1 MTGAHDLL
9 VEIGAE
15 ELPPK
20 ALRKLSEAFATEIA
34 AELDAAGFAHGA
46 PVPYATPRRL
56 AVLVP
61 GVPGTQPD
69 RDVERRGP
77 PLAHAFD
84 DKGAPTKAALGFA
97 KSVGVEVDRLVRL
110 ETGAGAWLAHRFTET
125 GATLASLLPG
135 MLERALERLP
145 APRRMR
151 WADRDTEFVR
161 PVHWVVLMHGGEVVE
176 AEILGV
182 RSGRVTRGH
191 RFHHDFRRTGGIA
204 LEDAGRYE
212 AALRDE
218 GRVVA
223 GFETRMEIIREQ
235 VEREARVLGGRAL
248 IDPELLE
255 ENTALVE
262 WPVAVAG
269 HFDAAFLALPDAVL
283 TATMQGHQRY
293 FPVAARHPRESGE
306 EAGGDG
312 AVIPARHS
320 RGVPLRESMSSV
332 VIPAD
337 AARGGDSTGMP
348 GKAGTEGSA
357 GALMPH
363 FIAVSNIASRDVET
377 VRKGNERVI
386 RPRLSD
392 AAYFF
397 DADRRRTLESR
408 LDGLKDVVFQ
418 RKLGTLHAKAQ
429 RVSALAGRVAEAM
442 GRSDRAAAGAST
454 PASSPV
460 DGRERTSA
468 PRGGTMAGASALVT
482 PTPAAPTAT
491 RVPAIAGT
499 ADDESQLPNGRP
511 TGEALAADALASHAR
526 RAGLL
531 SKCDLLTEMVGEFPE
546 LQGRMGCEYAR
557 RDGEPEAVAAA
568 IGEVYMPR
576 FADDAIPATP
586 AGRAVAIAD
595 KLDTLAGIFGIG
607 QAPSGD
613 KDPYALRRAALGV
626 LRIIIEAGL
635 DLDLDEM
642 IEAAFEGYAGQASRM
657 QDSVA
662 ETGAKTAESAGGQAT
677 EAHEG
682 TARDTGSDNGTTT
695 GQALSAQGSMA
706 ESGSGAAEPAG
717 GQTPGAHGDMG
728 REDRPGRSTAPTVT
742 HPPGGVAE
750 VRRFMIERLR
760 AWFADRS
767 IPADVFNAVLAK
779 QPARPLDFAHRVR
792 AVEAFRALPEAASL
806 AAANKRIRN
815 ILRQAEQAGIGI
827 PPVGSP
833 LSRGGAGSPV
843 GSPDPA
849 FPASAGMTA
858 KDMPSRGGAGT
869 AGVADSLLREDAE
882 RSLAATLAEIEPHA
896 RGMLDAGEYTGALT
910 SLAGLRDGVDAF
922 FDTVKVIDEDEKLR
936 GNRLALL
943 ARIGA
948 LFMETAD
955 ISLLQPASE

>member
-1 MTGAHDLL
+1 MTDANDLL
-9 VEIGAE
+9 VEIGTE

-20 ALRKLSEAFATEIA
+20 ALRGLSEAFAAGVA
-34 AELDAAGFAHGA
+34 AELDAAGFARGA
-46 PVPYATPRRL
+46 PTPYATPRRL

-61 GVPGTQPD
+61 GVPGTQPA
-69 RDVERRGP
+69 REVERRGP
-77 PLAHAFD
+77 PLAQAFD
-84 DKGAPTKAALGFA
+84 EHGEPTRAALGFA
-97 KSVGVEVDRLVRL
+97 RSAGVEVDRLVRL

-161 PVHWVVLMHGGEVVE
+161 PVHWVVLMHGEEVIE

-182 RSGRVTRGH
+182 RSGRTTRGH

-204 LEDAGRYE
+204 LEHAGRYE
-212 AALRDE
+212 AALREE

-223 GFETRMEIIREQ
+223 GFEARMESIREQ
-235 VEREARVLGGRAL
+235 VEREARALGAQAL
-248 IDPELLE
+248 IDPELLA

-283 TATMQGHQRY
+283 VATMQGHQRY
-293 FPVAARHPRESGE
+293 FPVAHRHPREMPAPGRPPAGAGPANADGGDE
-306 EAGGDG
+306 ERGDG
-312 AVIPARHS
+312 AP
-320 RGVPLRESMSSV
+320 E
-332 VIPAD
+332 
-337 AARGGDSTGMP
+337 GDD
-348 GKAGTEGSA
+348 GT
-357 GALMPH
+357 LMPH
-363 FIAVSNIASRDVET
+363 FIAVSNIESRDVET
-377 VRKGNERVI
+377 VRTGNERVI

-397 DADRRRTLESR
+397 DADRRQSLESR
-408 LDGLKDVVFQ
+408 LEGLKDVVFQ
-418 RKLGTLHAKAQ
+418 RELGTLHAKAQ

-442 GRSDRAAAGAST
+442 GRPGNMAEAMDRSGGATAEAPALATST
-454 PASSPV
+454 PTAPPAPASP
-460 DGRERTSA
+460 
-468 PRGGTMAGASALVT
+468 L
-482 PTPAAPTAT
+482 
-491 RVPAIAGT
+491 PAIAGT
-499 ADDESQLPNGRP
+499 
-511 TGEALAADALASHAR
+511 TGEEGRLRSGRSTGDPDAVAHAR

-557 RDGEPEAVAAA
+557 RDGEPEAVSAA

-586 AGRAVAIAD
+586 AGRAVAVAD
-595 KLDTLAGIFGIG
+595 KLDTLAGIFGLG

-642 IEAAFEGYAGQASRM
+642 IEAAFEGYAGQDPGTHGGAVRDTGRGIGATAGQAFGAPSNM
-657 QDSVA
+657 A
-662 ETGAKTAESAGGQAT
+662 ETGAGAT
-677 EAHEG
+677 EPAVGRISERQG
-682 TARDTGSDNGTTT
+682 SAARKDRSGGTT
-695 GQALSAQGSMA
+695 LP
-706 ESGSGAAEPAG
+706 AAMHLP
-717 GQTPGAHGDMG
+717 D
-728 REDRPGRSTAPTVT
+728 TV
-742 HPPGGVAE
+742 ADL
-750 VRRFMIERLR
+750 RRFMMERLR
-760 AWFADRS
+760 VYFADRS

-815 ILRQAEQAGIGI
+815 ILRQAEQAGIDI
-827 PPVGSP
+827 PPAKSP

-843 GSPDPA
+843 GFPPPA
-849 FPASAGMTA
+849 FPASAEPDPGSNGGMTA
-858 KDMPSRGGAGT
+858 DDALSRGGAGA
-869 AGVADSLLREDAE
+869 AGIFGSAVGATGGVPGDADSSLFREDAE
-882 RSLAATLAEIEPHA
+882 RSLAARLAEIEPQA
-896 RGMLDAGEYTGALT
+896 RGMLDAGEYTAALAC
-910 SLAGLRDGVDAF
+910 LAGLRDGVDAF
-922 FDTVKVIDEDEKLR
+922 FDTVKVMDDDETLR

>member
-1 MTGAHDLL
+1 MTDANDLL
-9 VEIGAE
+9 VEIGTE

-20 ALRKLSEAFATEIA
+20 ALRGLSEAFAAGVA
-34 AELDAAGFAHGA
+34 AELDAAGFARGV
-46 PVPYATPRRL
+46 PTPYATPRRL

-69 RDVERRGP
+69 REVERRGP
-77 PLAHAFD
+77 PLAQAFD
-84 DKGAPTKAALGFA
+84 EHGEPTRAALGFA

-161 PVHWVVLMHGGEVVE
+161 PVHWVVLMHGGEVIE

-182 RSGRVTRGH
+182 RSGRTTRGH
-191 RFHHDFRRTGGIA
+191 RFHHDFRRTRGIV
-204 LEDAGRYE
+204 LEHAGRYE
-212 AALRDE
+212 AALREE

-223 GFETRMEIIREQ
+223 GFEARMESIREQ
-235 VEREARVLGGRAL
+235 VECEARALGAQAL
-248 IDPELLE
+248 IDPELLA

-283 TATMQGHQRY
+283 VATMQGHQRY
-293 FPVAARHPRESGE
+293 FPVAHRHPREVPAPGRPPAGAGPANADGGGE
-306 EAGGDG
+306 EGGDG
-312 AVIPARHS
+312 AP
-320 RGVPLRESMSSV
+320 E
-332 VIPAD
+332 
-337 AARGGDSTGMP
+337 GGDGP
-348 GKAGTEGSA
+348 
-357 GALMPH
+357 LMPH
-363 FIAVSNIASRDVET
+363 FIAVSNIESRDVET
-377 VRKGNERVI
+377 VRTGNERVI

-397 DADRRRTLESR
+397 DADRRQSLESR
-408 LDGLKDVVFQ
+408 LEGLKGVVFQ
-418 RKLGTLHAKAQ
+418 RELGTLHAKAQ
-429 RVSALAGRVAEAM
+429 RVSALAGRVVRAM
-442 GRSDRAAAGAST
+442 ILNVGTIAQIGA
-454 PASSPV
+454 V
-460 DGRERTSA
+460 NREREI
-468 PRGGTMAGASALVT
+468 RRREERFLNGQRAL
-482 PTPAAPTAT
+482 
-491 RVPAIAGT
+491 
-499 ADDESQLPNGRP
+499 D
-511 TGEALAADALASHAR
+511 GEAHAR

-586 AGRAVAIAD
+586 AGRAVAVAD
-595 KLDTLAGIFGIG
+595 KLDTLAGIFGLG

-635 DLDLDEM
+635 DLDLDEV
-642 IEAAFEGYAGQASRM
+642 IEAAFEGYAGEAAEASAG
-657 QDSVA
+657 QA
-662 ETGAKTAESAGGQAT
+662 ETGA
-677 EAHEG
+677 
-682 TARDTGSDNGTTT
+682 
-695 GQALSAQGSMA
+695 
-706 ESGSGAAEPAG
+706 GAAEPAVGRTSERHGSAARKDRSG
-717 GQTPGAHGDMG
+717 GATLPAVMHSPDAAA
-728 REDRPGRSTAPTVT
+728 DL
-742 HPPGGVAE
+742 
-750 VRRFMIERLR
+750 RRFMIERLR
-760 AWFADRS
+760 VYFADRS
-767 IPADVFNAVLAK
+767 IPADIFNAVLAK

-815 ILRQAEQAGIGI
+815 ILRQAEQAGIDI
-827 PPVGSP
+827 PPAKSP
-833 LSRGGAGSPV
+833 LSRGGPGPAGIF
-843 GSPDPA
+843 GSA
-849 FPASAGMTA
+849 
-858 KDMPSRGGAGT
+858 
-869 AGVADSLLREDAE
+869 AGVGDFPSDADASLFREDAE
-882 RSLAATLAEIEPHA
+882 RSLAARLAEIEPQA
-896 RGMLDAGEYTGALT
+896 RGMLDAGEYTAALAC
-910 SLAGLRDGVDAF
+910 LAGLRDGVDAF
-922 FDTVKVIDEDEKLR
+922 FDTVKVMDDDETLR

-955 ISLLQPASE
+955 ISLLQPANE

>member
-1 MTGAHDLL
+1 MTDANDLL
-9 VEIGAE
+9 VEIGTE

-20 ALRKLSEAFATEIA
+20 ALRGLSEAFAAGIA
-34 AELDAAGFAHGA
+34 AELDTAGFARGV
-46 PVPYATPRRL
+46 PIPYATPRRL
-56 AVLVP
+56 AGLVP

-69 RDVERRGP
+69 REVERRGP
-77 PLAHAFD
+77 PLAQAFD
-84 DKGAPTKAALGFA
+84 EHGEPTRAALGFA

-110 ETGAGAWLAHRFTET
+110 ETKAGAWLAHRFTET

-161 PVHWVVLMHGGEVVE
+161 PVHWVVLMHGEEVIE

-182 RSGRVTRGH
+182 RSGRTTRGH

-204 LEDAGRYE
+204 LEHAGRYE
-212 AALRDE
+212 AALREE

-223 GFETRMEIIREQ
+223 GFEARMESIREQ
-235 VEREARVLGGRAL
+235 VEREARALGAQAL
-248 IDPELLE
+248 IDPELLA

-283 TATMQGHQRY
+283 VATMQGHQRY
-293 FPVAARHPRESGE
+293 FPVAHRHPREVPAPGRPPSAFA
-306 EAGGDG
+306 EAGISRRQALPSAGAGPAKVDGGDEERGDG
-312 AVIPARHS
+312 AP
-320 RGVPLRESMSSV
+320 E
-332 VIPAD
+332 
-337 AARGGDSTGMP
+337 GGD
-348 GKAGTEGSA
+348 

-363 FIAVSNIASRDVET
+363 FIAVSNIESRDVET
-377 VRKGNERVI
+377 VRTGNERVI

-397 DADRRRTLESR
+397 DADRRRSLESR
-408 LDGLKDVVFQ
+408 LEGLKDVVFQ
-418 RKLGTLHAKAQ
+418 RELGTLHAKAQ
-429 RVSALAGRVAEAM
+429 RVSALAGCVAEAM
-442 GRSDRAAAGAST
+442 GGPGNVAEAMDRSGGATADPPALAAST
-454 PASSPV
+454 LAAPPASA
-460 DGRERTSA
+460 T
-468 PRGGTMAGASALVT
+468 TL
-482 PTPAAPTAT
+482 PA
-491 RVPAIAGT
+491 VAGT
-499 ADDESQLPNGRP
+499 AGEGGRFRGSRS
-511 TGEALAADALASHAR
+511 TGDPDAAAHAR

-568 IGEVYMPR
+568 LGEVYMPR

-613 KDPYALRRAALGV
+613 KDPYALRRAALGA
-626 LRIIIEAGL
+626 LRTIIEAGL

-642 IEAAFEGYAGQASRM
+642 IEAAFEGYAGQDPGTHGGAVRNTGPGIGATAGQAFGVPSNT
-657 QDSVA
+657 V
-662 ETGAKTAESAGGQAT
+662 ETGTEAAAPAGGQAPGT
-677 EAHEG
+677 QDSAAREDDPGG
-682 TARDTGSDNGTTT
+682 TAPL
-695 GQALSAQGSMA
+695 AAIHPL
-706 ESGSGAAEPAG
+706 GA
-717 GQTPGAHGDMG
+717 
-728 REDRPGRSTAPTVT
+728 TADL
-742 HPPGGVAE
+742 
-750 VRRFMIERLR
+750 RRFMMERLR
-760 AWFADRS
+760 VYFADRS

-815 ILRQAEQAGIGI
+815 ILRQAEQAGIDI
-827 PPVGSP
+827 PPAKSP
-833 LSRGGAGSPV
+833 PSRGGAGSPV
-843 GSPDPA
+843 GFPPPA
-849 FPASAGMTA
+849 FPASAEPDPGSNGGMTVDDA
-858 KDMPSRGGAGT
+858 LSRGGAGT
-869 AGVADSLLREDAE
+869 AGIFGIAAGSAVGGVPGDTDASLFREDAE
-882 RSLAATLAEIEPHA
+882 RSLAARLAEIEPRA
-896 RGMLDAGEYTGALT
+896 RGMLDAGEYTAALAC
-910 SLAGLRDGVDAF
+910 LAGLRDGVDAF
-922 FDTVKVIDEDEKLR
+922 FDTVKVMDDDETLR

-955 ISLLQPASE
+955 ISLLQPANE

>member
-20 ALRKLSEAFATEIA
+20 ALRKLSDAFAAGIA
-34 AELDAAGFAHGA
+34 AELDAAGFAHGV

-84 DKGAPTKAALGFA
+84 DKGAPTRAALGFA

-269 HFDAAFLALPDAVL
+269 HFDATFLALPDAVL

-293 FPVAARHPRESGE
+293 FPVA
-306 EAGGDG
+306 GD
-312 AVIPARHS
+312 
-320 RGVPLRESMSSV
+320 
-332 VIPAD
+332 D
-337 AARGGDSTGMP
+337 
-348 GKAGTEGSA
+348 

-397 DADRRRTLESR
+397 DADRRRSLESR

-418 RKLGTLHAKAQ
+418 RKLGTLRAKAQ
-429 RVSALAGRVAEAM
+429 RVSVLAGRVAEAM
-442 GRSDRAAAGAST
+442 GRSGRA
-454 PASSPV
+454 V
-460 DGRERTSA
+460 
-468 PRGGTMAGASALVT
+468 
-482 PTPAAPTAT
+482 
-491 RVPAIAGT
+491 
-499 ADDESQLPNGRP
+499 
-511 TGEALAADALASHAR
+511 EALHAR

-557 RDGEPEAVAAA
+557 RDGEPEAVTAA

-626 LRIIIEAGL
+626 LRIIIEAEL

-642 IEAAFEGYAGQASRM
+642 IEAAFAGYAGEGPEAHGGTVRDTGPDTGATAAQASGA

-662 ETGAKTAESAGGQAT
+662 ETGAGAAEPAGGQAT
-677 EAHEG
+677 EAHGG
-682 TARDTGSDNGTTT
+682 TVRDTGPDT
-695 GQALSAQGSMA
+695 GATAAQASRAQDSVA
-706 ESGSGAAEPAG
+706 ETGAGAAEPAG
-717 GQTPGAHGDMG
+717 GQATEAHGG
-728 REDRPGRSTAPTVT
+728 AVREDRPGRSTVPTAT
-742 HPPGGVAE
+742 HPPGDVAE

-827 PPVGSP
+827 SPVGSP
-833 LSRGGAGSPV
+833 LSRGGAGSPA
-843 GSPDPA
+843 GSPPPA
-849 FPASAGMTA
+849 FPASAEMTTE
-858 KDMPSRGGAGT
+858 DMLSRGGAGS
-869 AGVADSLLREDAE
+869 ADVADSLLREDAE
-882 RSLAATLAEIEPHA
+882 RNLAAMLAEIEPHA

-922 FDTVKVIDEDEKLR
+922 FDTVKVMDEDEKLR

-955 ISLLQPASE
+955 ISLLQPANE

>member
-1 MTGAHDLL
+1 MTGANDLL
-9 VEIGAE
+9 VEIGTE

-20 ALRKLSEAFATEIA
+20 ALRGLSEAFAAGVA

-46 PVPYATPRRL
+46 PVSYATPRRL

-84 DKGAPTKAALGFA
+84 DEGKPTRAALGFA
-97 KSVGVEVDRLVRL
+97 KSAGVEVDQLVRL
-110 ETGAGAWLAHRFTET
+110 ETGAGAWLAHRYTET

-204 LEDAGRYE
+204 LEHAGRYE
-212 AALRDE
+212 AALHDE

-223 GFETRMEIIREQ
+223 GFEARMEMIREQ
-235 VEREARVLGGRAL
+235 AEREARALGGRAL
-248 IDPELLE
+248 IDPALLE

-293 FPVAARHPRESGE
+293 FPVA
-306 EAGGDG
+306 GD
-312 AVIPARHS
+312 
-320 RGVPLRESMSSV
+320 
-332 VIPAD
+332 D
-337 AARGGDSTGMP
+337 
-348 GKAGTEGSA
+348 

-363 FIAVSNIASRDVET
+363 FIAVSNIESRDVET

-397 DADRRRTLESR
+397 DADRRQTLESR
-408 LDGLKDVVFQ
+408 LEGLEGVVFQ
-418 RKLGTLHAKAQ
+418 RELGTLHAKAR

-442 GRSDRAAAGAST
+442 DG
-454 PASSPV
+454 SS
-460 DGRERTSA
+460 
-468 PRGGTMAGASALVT
+468 
-482 PTPAAPTAT
+482 
-491 RVPAIAGT
+491 
-499 ADDESQLPNGRP
+499 
-511 TGEALAADALASHAR
+511 EAVAHAR

-568 IGEVYMPR
+568 IGEVYLPR
-576 FADDAIPATP
+576 FAEDAIPATP
-586 AGRAVAIAD
+586 AGRAVAVAD
-595 KLDTLAGIFGIG
+595 KLDTLTGIFGIG

-635 DLDLDEM
+635 DLDLDKM
-642 IEAAFEGYAGQASRM
+642 IDAAFEGYAGQ
-657 QDSVA
+657 
-662 ETGAKTAESAGGQAT
+662 
-677 EAHEG
+677 
-682 TARDTGSDNGTTT
+682 GS
-695 GQALSAQGSMA
+695 
-706 ESGSGAAEPAG
+706 E
-717 GQTPGAHGDMG
+717 AHGDG
-728 REDRPGRSTAPTVT
+728 RREDRRGGTAAPAFTRSPDT
-742 HPPGGVAE
+742 VAE
-750 VRRFMIERLR
+750 VRRFMLERLR

-815 ILRQAEQAGIGI
+815 ILRQAEQAGIDI
-827 PPVGSP
+827 PPFKPEASSPAGSP
-833 LSRGGAGSPV
+833 PSAFSASAAPAPPRENRDPNGGTSAEHMSSRGGAGAA
-843 GSPDPA
+843 DP
-849 FPASAGMTA
+849 
-858 KDMPSRGGAGT
+858 
-869 AGVADSLLREDAE
+869 LLREDAE
-882 RSLAATLAEIEPHA
+882 RSLAARLAEIEPRA

-910 SLAGLRDGVDAF
+910 TLAGLRDGVDAF
-922 FDTVKVIDEDEKLR
+922 FDTVKVMDDDEKAR

-955 ISLLQPASE
+955 VSLLQPAGE

>member
-1 MTGAHDLL
+1 MTDANDLL
-9 VEIGAE
+9 VEVGTE

-20 ALRKLSEAFATEIA
+20 ALRGLSEAFAAGVA
-34 AELDAAGFAHGA
+34 AELDAAGFARGA
-46 PVPYATPRRL
+46 PTPYATPRRL

-69 RDVERRGP
+69 REVERRGP
-77 PLAHAFD
+77 PLAQAFD
-84 DKGAPTKAALGFA
+84 EHGEPTRAALGFA
-97 KSVGVEVDRLVRL
+97 RSAGVEVDRLVRL

-161 PVHWVVLMHGGEVVE
+161 PVHWVVLMHGGEVIE

-182 RSGRVTRGH
+182 RSGRTTRGH

-204 LEDAGRYE
+204 LEHAGRYE
-212 AALRDE
+212 AALREE

-223 GFETRMEIIREQ
+223 GFEARMESIREQ
-235 VEREARVLGGRAL
+235 VEREARALGAQAL
-248 IDPELLE
+248 IDPELLA

-269 HFDAAFLALPDAVL
+269 HFDSAFLALPDAVL
-283 TATMQGHQRY
+283 VATMQGHQRY
-293 FPVAARHPRESGE
+293 FPVAHRPPREMPAPGRPPSAFAEAGISRRQALPPAGAGPANAEGGDE
-306 EAGGDG
+306 EGGDG
-312 AVIPARHS
+312 AP
-320 RGVPLRESMSSV
+320 E
-332 VIPAD
+332 
-337 AARGGDSTGMP
+337 GGD
-348 GKAGTEGSA
+348 

-363 FIAVSNIASRDVET
+363 FIAVSNIESRDLET
-377 VRKGNERVI
+377 VRTGNERVI

-397 DADRRRTLESR
+397 DADRRQSLESR
-408 LDGLKDVVFQ
+408 LEGLKDVVFQ
-418 RKLGTLHAKAQ
+418 RELGTLHAKAQ

-442 GRSDRAAAGAST
+442 GRPGNVGEATGRSGGAT
-454 PASSPV
+454 ADAPAL
-460 DGRERTSA
+460 A
-468 PRGGTMAGASALVT
+468 T
-482 PTPAAPTAT
+482 PTPAAPPAPAPPPAPAT
-491 RVPAIAGT
+491 PLPAVAGT
-499 ADDESQLPNGRP
+499 AGEEGRFRGSRS
-511 TGEALAADALASHAR
+511 TGDPDAVAHAR

-586 AGRAVAIAD
+586 AGRAVAVAD
-595 KLDTLAGIFGIG
+595 KLDTLAGIFGLG

-642 IEAAFEGYAGQASRM
+642 IEAAFEGYAGQ
-657 QDSVA
+657 DPG
-662 ETGAKTAESAGGQAT
+662 THGGAV
-677 EAHEG
+677 
-682 TARDTGSDNGTTT
+682 RDTGRGIGATA
-695 GQALSAQGSMA
+695 GQAFGAPSNMA
-706 ESGSGAAEPAG
+706 GTGTGAAAPAG
-717 GQTPGAHGDMG
+717 GPAPDTQDSAA
-728 REDRPGRSTAPTVT
+728 RKDRSGGTTLPAAMHLLDTV
-742 HPPGGVAE
+742 ADL
-750 VRRFMIERLR
+750 RRFMMERLR
-760 AWFADRS
+760 VYFADRS
-767 IPADVFNAVLAK
+767 IPTDVFNAVLAK

-815 ILRQAEQAGIGI
+815 ILRQAEQAGIDI
-827 PPVGSP
+827 PPVGPPLSWEGAGSP
-833 LSRGGAGSPV
+833 VGFPPPAFPASAEPDPGSNGGMTADDALSRGGAGSAGIFGSAV
-843 GSPDPA
+843 GA
-849 FPASAGMTA
+849 T
-858 KDMPSRGGAGT
+858 GGVPGD
-869 AGVADSLLREDAE
+869 ADSSLLREDAE
-882 RSLAATLAEIEPHA
+882 RSLAARLAEIEPQA
-896 RGMLDAGEYTGALT
+896 RGMLDAGEYTAALAC
-910 SLAGLRDGVDAF
+910 LADLRDGVDAF
-922 FDTVKVIDEDEKLR
+922 FDTVKVMDDDETLR

-955 ISLLQPASE
+955 ISLLQPANE

>member
-1 MTGAHDLL
+1 MTGADDLL
-9 VEIGAE
+9 VEIGTE

-20 ALRKLSEAFATEIA
+20 ALRGLSEAFAAGIA

-46 PVPYATPRRL
+46 PIPYATPRRL
-56 AVLVP
+56 AVHIP

-84 DKGAPTKAALGFA
+84 DKGTPTRAALGFA
-97 KSVGVEVDRLVRL
+97 KSAGVDVDRLVRL

-204 LEDAGRYE
+204 LEHAGRYE

-223 GFETRMEIIREQ
+223 GFEARMEMIREQ
-235 VEREARVLGGRAL
+235 VEREARALGGRAL
-248 IDPELLE
+248 IDPALLE

-293 FPVAARHPRESGE
+293 FPVA
-306 EAGGDG
+306 GD
-312 AVIPARHS
+312 
-320 RGVPLRESMSSV
+320 
-332 VIPAD
+332 D
-337 AARGGDSTGMP
+337 
-348 GKAGTEGSA
+348 

-363 FIAVSNIASRDVET
+363 FIAVSNIESRDVET

-397 DADRRRTLESR
+397 DADCRRSLESR
-408 LDGLKDVVFQ
+408 LEGLEDVVFQ
-418 RKLGTLHAKAQ
+418 RELGTLHAKAR

-442 GRSDRAAAGAST
+442 DGSSEAAA
-454 PASSPV
+454 
-460 DGRERTSA
+460 
-468 PRGGTMAGASALVT
+468 
-482 PTPAAPTAT
+482 
-491 RVPAIAGT
+491 
-499 ADDESQLPNGRP
+499 
-511 TGEALAADALASHAR
+511 HAR

-568 IGEVYMPR
+568 IGEVYLPR
-576 FADDAIPATP
+576 FADDAIPATR

-642 IEAAFEGYAGQASRM
+642 IEAAFEGYAGEGS
-657 QDSVA
+657 
-662 ETGAKTAESAGGQAT
+662 
-677 EAHEG
+677 EA
-682 TARDTGSDNGTTT
+682 
-695 GQALSAQGSMA
+695 
-706 ESGSGAAEPAG
+706 P
-717 GQTPGAHGDMG
+717 
-728 REDRPGRSTAPTVT
+728 DRPGGTT
-742 HPPGGVAE
+742 PPAFTPSPDAVAE
-750 VRRFMIERLR
+750 VHRFMIERLR

-767 IPADVFNAVLAK
+767 ISADVFNAVLK
-779 QPARPLDFAHRVR
+779 VVFDKPGQPTRPLDFAHRVR

-806 AAANKRIRN
+806 SAANKRIRN
-815 ILRQAEQAGIGI
+815 ILRQAEQAGIDV
-827 PPVGSP
+827 PPFKPGASSPLGSP
-833 LSRGGAGSPV
+833 PS
-843 GSPDPA
+843 A
-849 FPASAGMTA
+849 FSASAEPASPRENGDPTGGMTA
-858 KDMPSRGGAGT
+858 EHMPSRGGTGSAG
-869 AGVADSLLREDAE
+869 AADPLFREDAE
-882 RSLAATLAEIEPHA
+882 RSLAAMLAEIEPRA
-896 RGMLDAGEYTGALT
+896 REMLDAGEYTGALT

-922 FDTVKVIDEDEKLR
+922 FDTVKVMDDDEKVR

-955 ISLLQPASE
+955 ISLLQPAGE

>member
-20 ALRKLSEAFATEIA
+20 ALRKLSEAFAAEIA
-34 AELDAAGFAHGA
+34 VELDAAGFAHGV

-56 AVLVP
+56 AVRIP

-69 RDVERRGP
+69 RDIERRGP

-84 DKGAPTKAALGFA
+84 DKGAPTRAALGFA

-161 PVHWVVLMHGGEVVE
+161 PVHWVVLMHGGGVVE

-212 AALRDE
+212 AALRAE

-223 GFETRMEIIREQ
+223 GFEERMEIIREQ
-235 VEREARVLGGRAL
+235 VEREAQALGGRAL
-248 IDPELLE
+248 IDTDLLE

-269 HFDAAFLALPDAVL
+269 HFDAAFLTLPDAVL

-293 FPVAARHPRESGE
+293 FPVA
-306 EAGGDG
+306 GD
-312 AVIPARHS
+312 
-320 RGVPLRESMSSV
+320 
-332 VIPAD
+332 D
-337 AARGGDSTGMP
+337 
-348 GKAGTEGSA
+348 

-363 FIAVSNIASRDVET
+363 FIAVSNIASRNVET

-397 DADRRRTLESR
+397 DVDRRRTLESR

-429 RVSALAGRVAEAM
+429 RVSVLAGRVAEAM
-442 GRSDRAAAGAST
+442 GRSDDAA
-454 PASSPV
+454 
-460 DGRERTSA
+460 
-468 PRGGTMAGASALVT
+468 AGASALVT
-482 PTPAAPTAT
+482 PTPATPTAT

-499 ADDESQLPNGRP
+499 ADDESQHPNGRP

-635 DLDLDEM
+635 DLDLGEM
-642 IEAAFEGYAGQASRM
+642 IDAAVRGHIIERQLAGR
-657 QDSVA
+657 DKESVLRQV
-662 ETGAKTAESAGGQAT
+662 KK
-677 EAHEG
+677 
-682 TARDTGSDNGTTT
+682 
-695 GQALSAQGSMA
+695 
-706 ESGSGAAEPAG
+706 
-717 GQTPGAHGDMG
+717 
-728 REDRPGRSTAPTVT
+728 
-742 HPPGGVAE
+742 E

-833 LSRGGAGSPV
+833 P
-843 GSPDPA
+843 PA
-849 FPASAGMTA
+849 FSASAGMTA
-858 KDMPSRGGAGT
+858 EDMLSRGGADS
-869 AGVADSLLREDAE
+869 AGVAGSLLREDAE
-882 RSLAATLAEIEPHA
+882 RSLAAMLAEIEPHA

-922 FDTVKVIDEDEKLR
+922 FDTVKVMDEDEKLR

-955 ISLLQPASE
+955 ISLLQPANE

>member
-1 MTGAHDLL
+1 MTAPNDLL

-20 ALRKLSEAFATEIA
+20 ALRRLSEAFAAGIA

-84 DKGAPTKAALGFA
+84 DKGAPTRAALGFA

-151 WADRDTEFVR
+151 WADCDTEFVR

-182 RSGRVTRGH
+182 RSGRVIRGH

-223 GFETRMEIIREQ
+223 GFEARMEIIREQ
-235 VEREARVLGGRAL
+235 VEREAQALGGRAL

-293 FPVAARHPRESGE
+293 FPVA
-306 EAGGDG
+306 GD
-312 AVIPARHS
+312 
-320 RGVPLRESMSSV
+320 
-332 VIPAD
+332 D
-337 AARGGDSTGMP
+337 
-348 GKAGTEGSA
+348 

-442 GRSDRAAAGAST
+442 GRSDDAA
-454 PASSPV
+454 
-460 DGRERTSA
+460 
-468 PRGGTMAGASALVT
+468 AGASALVT
-482 PTPAAPTAT
+482 PTPATPTAT

-499 ADDESQLPNGRP
+499 ADDESQHPNGRP

-635 DLDLDEM
+635 DLDLGEM
-642 IEAAFEGYAGQASRM
+642 IEAAVRGHIIERQLAGR
-657 QDSVA
+657 DKESVLRQV
-662 ETGAKTAESAGGQAT
+662 KK
-677 EAHEG
+677 
-682 TARDTGSDNGTTT
+682 
-695 GQALSAQGSMA
+695 
-706 ESGSGAAEPAG
+706 
-717 GQTPGAHGDMG
+717 
-728 REDRPGRSTAPTVT
+728 
-742 HPPGGVAE
+742 E

-767 IPADVFNAVLAK
+767 IPADVFNAVLARD
-779 QPARPLDFAHRVR
+779 PARPLDFAHRVR

-833 LSRGGAGSPV
+833 P
-843 GSPDPA
+843 PA

-858 KDMPSRGGAGT
+858 EDMLSRGGAGS
-869 AGVADSLLREDAE
+869 AGVAGSLLREDAE
-882 RSLAATLAEIEPHA
+882 RSLAAMLAEIEPHA

-922 FDTVKVIDEDEKLR
+922 FDTVKVMDEDEKLR

-955 ISLLQPASE
+955 ISLLQPANE

>member
-1 MTGAHDLL
+1 MIAPNDLL

-20 ALRKLSEAFATEIA
+20 ALRKLSEAFAAEMA

-56 AVLVP
+56 AVRIP

-69 RDVERRGP
+69 RDIERRGP

-110 ETGAGAWLAHRFTET
+110 TIPASAGRAGAWLAHRFTET

-223 GFETRMEIIREQ
+223 GFEARMEIIREQ
-235 VEREARVLGGRAL
+235 VEREAQALGGRAL

-293 FPVAARHPRESGE
+293 FPVAGN
-306 EAGGDG
+306 D
-312 AVIPARHS
+312 
-320 RGVPLRESMSSV
+320 
-332 VIPAD
+332 
-337 AARGGDSTGMP
+337 
-348 GKAGTEGSA
+348 

-397 DADRRRTLESR
+397 DADCRRTLESR
-408 LDGLKDVVFQ
+408 LDGLEDVVFQ

-442 GRSDRAAAGAST
+442 GRSGGAA
-454 PASSPV
+454 
-460 DGRERTSA
+460 E
-468 PRGGTMAGASALVT
+468 
-482 PTPAAPTAT
+482 
-491 RVPAIAGT
+491 
-499 ADDESQLPNGRP
+499 
-511 TGEALAADALASHAR
+511 ASHAR

-626 LRIIIEAGL
+626 LRIIIEGEL
-635 DLDLDEM
+635 DLDLGEM
-642 IEAAFEGYAGQASRM
+642 IDAAVRGHIIGRQLAGRDKESVLRQA
-657 QDSVA
+657 
-662 ETGAKTAESAGGQAT
+662 KK
-677 EAHEG
+677 
-682 TARDTGSDNGTTT
+682 
-695 GQALSAQGSMA
+695 
-706 ESGSGAAEPAG
+706 
-717 GQTPGAHGDMG
+717 
-728 REDRPGRSTAPTVT
+728 
-742 HPPGGVAE
+742 E

-767 IPADVFNAVLAK
+767 IPADVFNAVLARD
-779 QPARPLDFAHRVR
+779 PARPLDFAHRVR

-815 ILRQAEQAGIGI
+815 ILRQAEQAGIGF

-833 LSRGGAGSPV
+833 PAAFPVSAGMTTEDMLSRGGAGS
-843 GSPDPA
+843 
-849 FPASAGMTA
+849 
-858 KDMPSRGGAGT
+858 
-869 AGVADSLLREDAE
+869 AGVADSLFREDAE
-882 RSLAATLAEIEPHA
+882 RNLAAMLAEIEPHA
-896 RGMLDAGEYTGALT
+896 RGMLDAGEYTDALT

-922 FDTVKVIDEDEKLR
+922 FDTVKVMDEDEKLR

-955 ISLLQPASE
+955 ISLLQPANE

>member
-1 MTGAHDLL
+1 MTDANDLL
-9 VEIGAE
+9 VEIGTE

-20 ALRKLSEAFATEIA
+20 ALRGLSEAFAAEIK
-34 AELDAAGFAHGA
+34 AELAAGFDTTGFAHGA

-56 AVLVP
+56 AVRIP

-84 DKGAPTKAALGFA
+84 DKGKPTRAALGFA
-97 KSVGVEVDRLVRL
+97 KSVGVDVDRLVRL
-110 ETGAGAWLAHRFTET
+110 ETEAGAWLAHRYTET

-204 LEDAGRYE
+204 LEHAGRYE

-223 GFETRMEIIREQ
+223 GFEARMETIREQ
-235 VEREARVLGGRAL
+235 AEREARALGGRAL
-248 IDPELLE
+248 IDPTLLE

-293 FPVAARHPRESGE
+293 FPVA
-306 EAGGDG
+306 GD
-312 AVIPARHS
+312 
-320 RGVPLRESMSSV
+320 
-332 VIPAD
+332 D
-337 AARGGDSTGMP
+337 
-348 GKAGTEGSA
+348 

-397 DADRRRTLESR
+397 DADCRRSLESR
-408 LDGLKDVVFQ
+408 LEGLEDVVFQ
-418 RKLGTLHAKAQ
+418 RELGTLHAKAR

-442 GRSDRAAAGAST
+442 DG
-454 PASSPV
+454 SS
-460 DGRERTSA
+460 
-468 PRGGTMAGASALVT
+468 
-482 PTPAAPTAT
+482 
-491 RVPAIAGT
+491 
-499 ADDESQLPNGRP
+499 
-511 TGEALAADALASHAR
+511 EAVAHAR

-568 IGEVYMPR
+568 IGEVYLPR
-576 FADDAIPATP
+576 FADDAIPATR

-635 DLDLDEM
+635 DLDLDKM
-642 IEAAFEGYAGQASRM
+642 IDAASRGH
-657 QDSVA
+657 D
-662 ETGAKTAESAGGQAT
+662 TI
-677 EAHEG
+677 
-682 TARDTGSDNGTTT
+682 ARG
-695 GQALSAQGSMA
+695 
-706 ESGSGAAEPAG
+706 
-717 GQTPGAHGDMG
+717 
-728 REDRPGRSTAPTVT
+728 PTVERV
-742 HPPGGVAE
+742 HRQVS
-750 VRRFMIERLR
+750 RFMMERLR

-779 QPARPLDFAHRVR
+779 QPTRPLDFAHRVR

-815 ILRQAEQAGIGI
+815 ILRQAEQAGIDI
-827 PPVGSP
+827 PPFKPEASSP
-833 LSRGGAGSPV
+833 AGSPP
-843 GSPDPA
+843 SA
-849 FPASAGMTA
+849 FSASAEPASPRENGDPTGGMTA
-858 KDMPSRGGAGT
+858 EHMPSRGGTGSAG
-869 AGVADSLLREDAE
+869 AADPLFREDAE
-882 RSLAATLAEIEPHA
+882 RSLAAMLAEIEPRA
-896 RGMLDAGEYTGALT
+896 REMLDAGEYTGALT

-922 FDTVKVIDEDEKLR
+922 FDTVKVMDDDEKVR

-955 ISLLQPASE
+955 ISLLQPAGE

>member
-20 ALRKLSEAFATEIA
+20 ALRKLSEAFAAEIA
-34 AELDAAGFAHGA
+34 AELDAAGFARGA

-56 AVLVP
+56 AVCIP

-84 DKGAPTKAALGFA
+84 DKGAPTRAALGFA

-223 GFETRMEIIREQ
+223 GFEERMEIIRAQ
-235 VEREARVLGGRAL
+235 VEREARALGGRAL
-248 IDPELLE
+248 IDSDLLE

-293 FPVAARHPRESGE
+293 FPVA
-306 EAGGDG
+306 GD
-312 AVIPARHS
+312 
-320 RGVPLRESMSSV
+320 
-332 VIPAD
+332 D
-337 AARGGDSTGMP
+337 
-348 GKAGTEGSA
+348 

-442 GRSDRAAAGAST
+442 GRSGRAA
-454 PASSPV
+454 
-460 DGRERTSA
+460 
-468 PRGGTMAGASALVT
+468 AGASALVT
-482 PTPAAPTAT
+482 PNP
-491 RVPAIAGT
+491 RY
-499 ADDESQLPNGRP
+499 PNRHSGP
-511 TGEALAADALASHAR
+511 CHR
-526 RAGLL
+526 RN
-531 SKCDLLTEMVGEFPE
+531 
-546 LQGRMGCEYAR
+546 R
-557 RDGEPEAVAAA
+557 R
-568 IGEVYMPR
+568 
-576 FADDAIPATP
+576 
-586 AGRAVAIAD
+586 
-595 KLDTLAGIFGIG
+595 
-607 QAPSGD
+607 
-613 KDPYALRRAALGV
+613 
-626 LRIIIEAGL
+626 
-635 DLDLDEM
+635 
-642 IEAAFEGYAGQASRM
+642 
-657 QDSVA
+657 
-662 ETGAKTAESAGGQAT
+662 
-677 EAHEG
+677 
-682 TARDTGSDNGTTT
+682 
-695 GQALSAQGSMA
+695 
-706 ESGSGAAEPAG
+706 
-717 GQTPGAHGDMG
+717 
-728 REDRPGRSTAPTVT
+728 
-742 HPPGGVAE
+742 
-750 VRRFMIERLR
+750 
-760 AWFADRS
+760 
-767 IPADVFNAVLAK
+767 
-779 QPARPLDFAHRVR
+779 
-792 AVEAFRALPEAASL
+792 
-806 AAANKRIRN
+806 
-815 ILRQAEQAGIGI
+815 
-827 PPVGSP
+827 
-833 LSRGGAGSPV
+833 
-843 GSPDPA
+843 
-849 FPASAGMTA
+849 
-858 KDMPSRGGAGT
+858 
-869 AGVADSLLREDAE
+869 
-882 RSLAATLAEIEPHA
+882 
-896 RGMLDAGEYTGALT
+896 
-910 SLAGLRDGVDAF
+910 
-922 FDTVKVIDEDEKLR
+922 
-936 GNRLALL
+936 
-943 ARIGA
+943 
-948 LFMETAD
+948 
-955 ISLLQPASE
+955 

>member
-1 MTGAHDLL
+1 MTDAHDLL
-9 VEIGAE
+9 VEIGTE

-20 ALRKLSEAFATEIA
+20 ALRGLSEAFA
-34 AELDAAGFAHGA
+34 AELEAELATGFDAPGFAHGA

-61 GVPGTQPD
+61 DVPGTQPD
-69 RDVERRGP
+69 REVVRRGP
-77 PLAHAFD
+77 PLARAFD
-84 DKGAPTKAALGFA
+84 DKGEPTRAALGFA
-97 KSVGVEVDRLVRL
+97 KKVGVDVDRLVRL
-110 ETGAGAWLAHRFTET
+110 ETGAGAWLAHRYTET

-135 MLERALERLP
+135 MVGRALERLP

-204 LEDAGRYE
+204 LEHAGRYE

-223 GFETRMEIIREQ
+223 GFEARMETIREQ
-235 VEREARVLGGRAL
+235 AEREARALGGRAL
-248 IDPELLE
+248 IDPALLE

-293 FPVAARHPRESGE
+293 FPVA
-306 EAGGDG
+306 GGD
-312 AVIPARHS
+312 
-320 RGVPLRESMSSV
+320 
-332 VIPAD
+332 
-337 AARGGDSTGMP
+337 
-348 GKAGTEGSA
+348 

-363 FIAVSNIASRDVET
+363 FIAVSNIESRDVET

-397 DADRRRTLESR
+397 DADCRRSLESR
-408 LDGLKDVVFQ
+408 LEGLEGVVFQ
-418 RKLGTLHAKAQ
+418 RELGTLHAKAR
-429 RVSALAGRVAEAM
+429 RVSVLAGRVAEAM
-442 GRSDRAAAGAST
+442 DG
-454 PASSPV
+454 SS
-460 DGRERTSA
+460 
-468 PRGGTMAGASALVT
+468 
-482 PTPAAPTAT
+482 
-491 RVPAIAGT
+491 
-499 ADDESQLPNGRP
+499 
-511 TGEALAADALASHAR
+511 EAVAHAR

-568 IGEVYMPR
+568 IGEVYLPR
-576 FADDAIPATP
+576 FADDTIPATA

-642 IEAAFEGYAGQASRM
+642 IEAAFEGYAGEASGIR
-657 QDSVA
+657 DSAA
-662 ETGAKTAESAGGQAT
+662 ETGAGAAGSSGGRATEARGGAARETGSDDGTTAGRALPAQGSMAEYGPGTAGSGGGQAT
-677 EAHEG
+677 EAH
-682 TARDTGSDNGTTT
+682 
-695 GQALSAQGSMA
+695 
-706 ESGSGAAEPAG
+706 
-717 GQTPGAHGDMG
+717 GDGG
-728 REDRPGRSTAPTVT
+728 REDRHGGTTAPTFTPSPDAVA
-742 HPPGGVAE
+742 GVH
-750 VRRFMIERLR
+750 RFMIERLR

-767 IPADVFNAVLAK
+767 ISADVFNAVLK
-779 QPARPLDFAHRVR
+779 GVFDKPGQPTRPLDFAHRVR

-815 ILRQAEQAGIGI
+815 ILRQAEQAGIVI
-827 PPVGSP
+827 PPFKP
-833 LSRGGAGSPV
+833 GARSPV
-843 GSPDPA
+843 SSLPSSFSASTEPACPRESGDPNG
-849 FPASAGMTA
+849 GMTA
-858 KDMPSRGGAGT
+858 EHMPSRGVTGSAGA
-869 AGVADSLLREDAE
+869 ADPLFREDAE
-882 RSLAATLAEIEPHA
+882 RSLAAMLAEIEPRA

-910 SLAGLRDGVDAF
+910 TLAGLRDGVDAF
-922 FDTVKVIDEDEKLR
+922 FDTVKVMDDDEKVR

-955 ISLLQPASE
+955 ISLLQPAGE

>member
-20 ALRKLSEAFATEIA
+20 ALRKLSEAFASEIA
-34 AELDAAGFAHGA
+34 AELDAAGFAHGV

-56 AVLVP
+56 AVCIP

-84 DKGAPTKAALGFA
+84 DKGAPTRAALGFA

-269 HFDAAFLALPDAVL
+269 HFDATFLALPDAVL

-293 FPVAARHPRESGE
+293 FPVA
-306 EAGGDG
+306 GD
-312 AVIPARHS
+312 
-320 RGVPLRESMSSV
+320 
-332 VIPAD
+332 D
-337 AARGGDSTGMP
+337 
-348 GKAGTEGSA
+348 

-397 DADRRRTLESR
+397 DADRRRSLESR

-418 RKLGTLHAKAQ
+418 RKLGTLRAKAQ
-429 RVSALAGRVAEAM
+429 RVSVLAGRVAEAM
-442 GRSDRAAAGAST
+442 GRSGRAA
-454 PASSPV
+454 
-460 DGRERTSA
+460 
-468 PRGGTMAGASALVT
+468 
-482 PTPAAPTAT
+482 
-491 RVPAIAGT
+491 
-499 ADDESQLPNGRP
+499 
-511 TGEALAADALASHAR
+511 EALHAQ

-557 RDGEPEAVAAA
+557 RDGEPEAMAAA

-626 LRIIIEAGL
+626 LRIIIEAEL

-642 IEAAFEGYAGQASRM
+642 IEAAFAGYAGEDPEAHGGTVRDTGPDTGATAAQASRA

-662 ETGAKTAESAGGQAT
+662 ETGAGAAEPAGGQAT
-677 EAHEG
+677 EAHGG
-682 TARDTGSDNGTTT
+682 TVRDIGPDTGATAAQASRVQDSVAET
-695 GQALSAQGSMA
+695 GA
-706 ESGSGAAEPAG
+706 GAAEPAG
-717 GQTPGAHGDMG
+717 GQATEAHGG
-728 REDRPGRSTAPTVT
+728 AVREDRPGRSTVPTVT
-742 HPPGGVAE
+742 HPPGDVAE

-833 LSRGGAGSPV
+833 LSRERADSPV
-843 GSPDPA
+843 ESPPPA

-858 KDMPSRGGAGT
+858 EDMLSRGGAGS

-882 RSLAATLAEIEPHA
+882 RNLAAMLAEIEPHA

-922 FDTVKVIDEDEKLR
+922 FDTVKVMDEDEKLR

-955 ISLLQPASE
+955 ISLLQPANE

>member
-1 MTGAHDLL
+1 MTDANDLL
-9 VEIGAE
+9 VEIGTE

-20 ALRKLSEAFATEIA
+20 ALRGLSEAFAAGIA
-34 AELDAAGFAHGA
+34 AELDAAGLARGA
-46 PVPYATPRRL
+46 PTPYATPRRL

-69 RDVERRGP
+69 REVERRGP
-77 PLAHAFD
+77 PLAQAFD
-84 DKGAPTKAALGFA
+84 EHGEPTRAALGFA

-151 WADRDTEFVR
+151 WADRDIEFVR
-161 PVHWVVLMHGGEVVE
+161 PVHWVVLMHGGEVIE
-176 AEILGV
+176 AEILGI
-182 RSGRVTRGH
+182 RSGRTTRGH

-204 LEDAGRYE
+204 LEHAGRYE
-212 AALRDE
+212 AALREE

-223 GFETRMEIIREQ
+223 GFEARMKSIREQ
-235 VEREARVLGGRAL
+235 VEREARALGAQAL
-248 IDPELLE
+248 IDPELLA

-283 TATMQGHQRY
+283 VATMQGHQRY
-293 FPVAARHPRESGE
+293 FPVANRHPREVPAPGRPPAGAGPANADGGDE
-306 EAGGDG
+306 EGGDG
-312 AVIPARHS
+312 AP
-320 RGVPLRESMSSV
+320 E
-332 VIPAD
+332 
-337 AARGGDSTGMP
+337 GGD
-348 GKAGTEGSA
+348 

-363 FIAVSNIASRDVET
+363 FIAVSNIESRDVET
-377 VRKGNERVI
+377 VRTGNERVI

-397 DADRRRTLESR
+397 DADRRQSLESR
-408 LDGLKDVVFQ
+408 LEGLKGVVFQ
-418 RKLGTLHAKAQ
+418 RELGTLHAKAQ

-442 GRSDRAAAGAST
+442 GRPGNVGEAAGRSGGAT
-454 PASSPV
+454 ADAPAL
-460 DGRERTSA
+460 A
-468 PRGGTMAGASALVT
+468 T
-482 PTPAAPTAT
+482 PTPAAPPAPAPPPAPAT
-491 RVPAIAGT
+491 PLPAVAGT
-499 ADDESQLPNGRP
+499 IGEEGRLRGGRS
-511 TGEALAADALASHAR
+511 TGDPDAVAHAR

-568 IGEVYMPR
+568 IGEVYLPR

-586 AGRAVAIAD
+586 AGRAVAVAD
-595 KLDTLAGIFGIG
+595 KLDTLAGIFGLG

-642 IEAAFEGYAGQASRM
+642 IEAAFEGYAGQAAEASGG
-657 QDSVA
+657 QA
-662 ETGAKTAESAGGQAT
+662 ETGT
-677 EAHEG
+677 
-682 TARDTGSDNGTTT
+682 
-695 GQALSAQGSMA
+695 
-706 ESGSGAAEPAG
+706 GAAAPAG
-717 GQTPGAHGDMG
+717 GPAPDTQDSAA
-728 REDRPGRSTAPTVT
+728 RKDRSGGTTLPAAMHLPDTV
-742 HPPGGVAE
+742 ADL
-750 VRRFMIERLR
+750 RRFMMERLR
-760 AWFADRS
+760 VYFADRS

-815 ILRQAEQAGIGI
+815 ILRQAEQAGIDI
-827 PPVGSP
+827 PPVGPP

-843 GSPDPA
+843 GFPPPA
-849 FPASAGMTA
+849 FPASAEPDPGSNGGMTA
-858 KDMPSRGGAGT
+858 DDALSRGGAGS
-869 AGVADSLLREDAE
+869 AGIFGSAVVGAVGATGGVPGDADASPFREDAE
-882 RSLAATLAEIEPHA
+882 RSLAARLAEIEPQA
-896 RGMLDAGEYTGALT
+896 RGMLDAGEYTAALAC
-910 SLAGLRDGVDAF
+910 LAGLRDGVDAF
-922 FDTVKVIDEDEKLR
+922 FDTVKVMDDDETLR

-955 ISLLQPASE
+955 ISLLQPANE

>member
-1 MTGAHDLL
+1 MTDANDLL
-9 VEIGAE
+9 VEIGTE

-20 ALRKLSEAFATEIA
+20 ALRGLSEAFAAGIA
-34 AELDAAGFAHGA
+34 AELDAAGFARGV
-46 PVPYATPRRL
+46 PIPYATPRRL

-69 RDVERRGP
+69 REVERRGP
-77 PLAHAFD
+77 PLAQAFD
-84 DKGAPTKAALGFA
+84 EHGEPTRAALGFA

-110 ETGAGAWLAHRFTET
+110 ETKAGAWLAHRFTET

-135 MLERALERLP
+135 MLGRALERLP

-151 WADRDTEFVR
+151 WADRDIEFVR
-161 PVHWVVLMHGGEVVE
+161 PVHWVVLMHGGEVIE

-182 RSGRVTRGH
+182 RSGRTTRGH

-204 LEDAGRYE
+204 LEHAGRYE
-212 AALRDE
+212 AALREE

-223 GFETRMEIIREQ
+223 GFEARMESIREQ
-235 VEREARVLGGRAL
+235 VEREARALGAQAL
-248 IDPELLE
+248 IDPELLA

-283 TATMQGHQRY
+283 VATMQGHQRY
-293 FPVAARHPRESGE
+293 FPVAHQPPREMPAPGRPPVGAGPANADGGDE
-306 EAGGDG
+306 EGGDG
-312 AVIPARHS
+312 AP
-320 RGVPLRESMSSV
+320 E
-332 VIPAD
+332 
-337 AARGGDSTGMP
+337 GGD
-348 GKAGTEGSA
+348 

-363 FIAVSNIASRDVET
+363 FIAVSNIESRDVET
-377 VRKGNERVI
+377 VRTGNERVI

-397 DADRRRTLESR
+397 DADRRQSLESR
-408 LDGLKDVVFQ
+408 LEGLKDVVFQ
-418 RKLGTLHAKAQ
+418 RELGTLHAKAQ

-442 GRSDRAAAGAST
+442 GRPGNMAEAMDRSGGATADPPALAT
-454 PASSPV
+454 P
-460 DGRERTSA
+460 T
-468 PRGGTMAGASALVT
+468 
-482 PTPAAPTAT
+482 TPAAPPAPAT
-491 RVPAIAGT
+491 PPAPAPPLPAIADTIG
-499 ADDESQLPNGRP
+499 EERRLRSGRS
-511 TGEALAADALASHAR
+511 TGDPDAVAHAR

-595 KLDTLAGIFGIG
+595 KLDTLAGIFGLG

-642 IEAAFEGYAGQASRM
+642 IEAAFEGYAGQAAEASGG
-657 QDSVA
+657 QA
-662 ETGAKTAESAGGQAT
+662 ETGA
-677 EAHEG
+677 
-682 TARDTGSDNGTTT
+682 
-695 GQALSAQGSMA
+695 
-706 ESGSGAAEPAG
+706 GAAAPAG
-717 GQTPGAHGDMG
+717 GPAPDTQDSAA
-728 REDRPGRSTAPTVT
+728 RKDRSGGTALPAAM
-742 HPPGGVAE
+742 HLPDAAADL
-750 VRRFMIERLR
+750 RRFMMERLR
-760 AWFADRS
+760 GYFADRS

-815 ILRQAEQAGIGI
+815 ILRQAEQAGIDI
-827 PPVGSP
+827 PPVGPP
-833 LSRGGAGSPV
+833 LSWEGAGSAGIFGIAA
-843 GSPDPA
+843 GSA
-849 FPASAGMTA
+849 
-858 KDMPSRGGAGT
+858 
-869 AGVADSLLREDAE
+869 AGVGDFPSDADSSLLREDAE
-882 RSLAATLAEIEPHA
+882 RSLAARLAEIEPQA
-896 RGMLDAGEYTGALT
+896 RGMLDAGEYTAALAC
-910 SLAGLRDGVDAF
+910 LAGLRDGVDAF
-922 FDTVKVIDEDEKLR
+922 FDSVKVMDDDETLR

>member
-1 MTGAHDLL
+1 MTAPNDLL

-20 ALRKLSEAFATEIA
+20 ALRNLSEAFAAEIA
-34 AELDAAGFAHGA
+34 AELDAAGFVHGA

-84 DKGAPTKAALGFA
+84 DKGAPTRAALGFA

-110 ETGAGAWLAHRFTET
+110 TIPASAGRAGAWLAHRFTET

-212 AALRDE
+212 TALRDE

-223 GFETRMEIIREQ
+223 GFEARMEIIREQ
-235 VEREARVLGGRAL
+235 VEREAQVLGGRAL

-293 FPVAARHPRESGE
+293 FPVAA
-306 EAGGDG
+306 
-312 AVIPARHS
+312 
-320 RGVPLRESMSSV
+320 
-332 VIPAD
+332 AD
-337 AARGGDSTGMP
+337 
-348 GKAGTEGSA
+348 

-408 LDGLKDVVFQ
+408 LDGLEDVVFQ

-442 GRSDRAAAGAST
+442 GRSSDAA
-454 PASSPV
+454 
-460 DGRERTSA
+460 E
-468 PRGGTMAGASALVT
+468 
-482 PTPAAPTAT
+482 
-491 RVPAIAGT
+491 
-499 ADDESQLPNGRP
+499 
-511 TGEALAADALASHAR
+511 ASHAR

-626 LRIIIEAGL
+626 LRIIIEGEL
-635 DLDLDEM
+635 DLDLGEM
-642 IEAAFEGYAGQASRM
+642 IDAAVRGHIIERQLAGRDKESVLRQA
-657 QDSVA
+657 
-662 ETGAKTAESAGGQAT
+662 KK
-677 EAHEG
+677 
-682 TARDTGSDNGTTT
+682 
-695 GQALSAQGSMA
+695 
-706 ESGSGAAEPAG
+706 
-717 GQTPGAHGDMG
+717 
-728 REDRPGRSTAPTVT
+728 
-742 HPPGGVAE
+742 E

-815 ILRQAEQAGIGI
+815 ILRQAEQAGIGF

-833 LSRGGAGSPV
+833 PPAFPVSAGMTTEDMLSRGGAGS
-843 GSPDPA
+843 
-849 FPASAGMTA
+849 
-858 KDMPSRGGAGT
+858 

-882 RSLAATLAEIEPHA
+882 RNLAAMLAEIEPHA
-896 RGMLDAGEYTGALT
+896 RGMLDAGEYTDALT

-922 FDTVKVIDEDEKLR
+922 FDTVKVMDEDEKLR

>member
-1 MTGAHDLL
+1 MTDANDLL
-9 VEIGAE
+9 VEIGTE

-20 ALRKLSEAFATEIA
+20 ALRGLSEAFA
-34 AELDAAGFAHGA
+34 AELEAELAAGFDTAGFDKAEFDAPGFAHGA
-46 PVPYATPRRL
+46 PIPYATPRRL
-56 AVLVP
+56 AVFVP
-61 GVPGTQPD
+61 DVPGTQPD
-69 RDVERRGP
+69 REVVRRGP
-77 PLAHAFD
+77 PLARAFD
-84 DKGAPTKAALGFA
+84 DKGEPTQAALGFA
-97 KSVGVEVDRLVRL
+97 KKVGVEVDRLVRL

-135 MLERALERLP
+135 MVGRALERLP

-204 LEDAGRYE
+204 LEHAQTYE

-223 GFETRMEIIREQ
+223 GFEARMEMIREQ
-235 VEREARVLGGRAL
+235 VEREARALGGRAL
-248 IDPELLE
+248 IDPALLE

-293 FPVAARHPRESGE
+293 FPVA
-306 EAGGDG
+306 GD
-312 AVIPARHS
+312 
-320 RGVPLRESMSSV
+320 
-332 VIPAD
+332 D
-337 AARGGDSTGMP
+337 
-348 GKAGTEGSA
+348 

-363 FIAVSNIASRDVET
+363 FIAVSNIESRDVET

-397 DADRRRTLESR
+397 DADRRQTLESR
-408 LDGLKDVVFQ
+408 LEGLEDVVFQ
-418 RKLGTLHAKAQ
+418 RKLGTLHAKAR
-429 RVSALAGRVAEAM
+429 RVSMLAGRVAEAM
-442 GRSDRAAAGAST
+442 GRSGGAMAGVS
-454 PASSPV
+454 PSPSSPV
-460 DGRERTSA
+460 DGREHPSA
-468 PRGGTMAGASALVT
+468 PRGGTATGTPAIVT
-482 PTPAAPTAT
+482 PAPAT
-491 RVPAIAGT
+491 RAPAIAGT
-499 ADDESQLPNGRP
+499 SDEESRLPAGRP
-511 TGEALAADALASHAR
+511 AGEASAADVLAAHAR

-568 IGEVYMPR
+568 IGEVYLPR
-576 FADDAIPATP
+576 FADDTIPATP

-642 IEAAFEGYAGQASRM
+642 IEAAFEGYAGEASGIR
-657 QDSVA
+657 DSAA
-662 ETGAKTAESAGGQAT
+662 ETGAGAAGSGGGRAT
-677 EAHEG
+677 EARG
-682 TARDTGSDNGTTT
+682 GAARETGSDDGTTA
-695 GQALSAQGSMA
+695 GRALPAQGSMA
-706 ESGSGAAEPAG
+706 EYGPGTAGSGGGQAAE
-717 GQTPGAHGDMG
+717 AHGDG
-728 REDRPGRSTAPTVT
+728 EREDRHGGTTAPAFTPSPDAVA
-742 HPPGGVAE
+742 GVH
-750 VRRFMIERLR
+750 RFMIERLR

-767 IPADVFNAVLAK
+767 ISADVFNAVLK
-779 QPARPLDFAHRVR
+779 GVFDKPGQPTRPLDFAHRVR

-815 ILRQAEQAGIGI
+815 ILRQAEQAGIVI
-827 PPVGSP
+827 PPFKP
-833 LSRGGAGSPV
+833 GARSPV
-843 GSPDPA
+843 SSLPSSFSASTEPARPRESGDPNG
-849 FPASAGMTA
+849 GMTA
-858 KDMPSRGGAGT
+858 EHMPSRGVTGSAGA
-869 AGVADSLLREDAE
+869 ADPLFREDAE
-882 RSLAATLAEIEPHA
+882 RSLAAMLAEIEPRA

-910 SLAGLRDGVDAF
+910 TLAGLRDGVDAF
-922 FDTVKVIDEDEKLR
+922 FDTVKVMDDDEKVR

-955 ISLLQPASE
+955 ISLLQPAGE

>member
-1 MTGAHDLL
+1 MTGANDLL
-9 VEIGAE
+9 VEVGAE

-235 VEREARVLGGRAL
+235 VEREARVLGGQAL

-269 HFDAAFLALPDAVL
+269 HFDATFLALPDAVL

-442 GRSDRAAAGAST
+442 GRSGSAAAGAST

-460 DGRERTSA
+460 DGHERTSA

-511 TGEALAADALASHAR
+511 TGEVLAADALASHTR

-642 IEAAFEGYAGQASRM
+642 IEAAFAGHIIERRLAGRAKERALHQAEVH
-657 QDSVA
+657 Q
-662 ETGAKTAESAGGQAT
+662 
-677 EAHEG
+677 
-682 TARDTGSDNGTTT
+682 
-695 GQALSAQGSMA
+695 
-706 ESGSGAAEPAG
+706 
-717 GQTPGAHGDMG
+717 
-728 REDRPGRSTAPTVT
+728 
-742 HPPGGVAE
+742 AE

-843 GSPDPA
+843 GSPPPA

-858 KDMPSRGGAGT
+858 EDMLSRGGAGS

-882 RSLAATLAEIEPHA
+882 RSLAAMLAEIEPPV

-922 FDTVKVIDEDEKLR
+922 FDTVKVMDEDEKLR

-955 ISLLQPASE
+955 ISLLQPANE

>member
-1 MTGAHDLL
+1 MTGANDLL
-9 VEIGAE
+9 VEIGTE

-20 ALRKLSEAFATEIA
+20 ALRGLSEAFAAELKAEIA
-34 AELDAAGFAHGA
+34 AGFDAAGFAHGA

-61 GVPGTQPD
+61 DVPGTQPD
-69 RDVERRGP
+69 REVVRRGP
-77 PLAHAFD
+77 PLARAFD
-84 DKGAPTKAALGFA
+84 DKGEPTRAALGFA
-97 KSVGVEVDRLVRL
+97 KKVGVDVDRLVRL

-204 LEDAGRYE
+204 LEHAGRYE

-218 GRVVA
+218 GRIVA
-223 GFETRMEIIREQ
+223 GFEARMETIREQ
-235 VEREARVLGGRAL
+235 VEREARALGGRAL
-248 IDPELLE
+248 IDPALLE

-293 FPVAARHPRESGE
+293 FPVA
-306 EAGGDG
+306 GD
-312 AVIPARHS
+312 
-320 RGVPLRESMSSV
+320 
-332 VIPAD
+332 D
-337 AARGGDSTGMP
+337 
-348 GKAGTEGSA
+348 

-363 FIAVSNIASRDVET
+363 FIAVSNIESRDVET

-397 DADRRRTLESR
+397 DADCRRSLESR
-408 LDGLKDVVFQ
+408 LEGLEGVVFQ
-418 RKLGTLHAKAQ
+418 RELGTLHAKAR
-429 RVSALAGRVAEAM
+429 RVSMLAGRVAEAM
-442 GRSDRAAAGAST
+442 DG
-454 PASSPV
+454 SS
-460 DGRERTSA
+460 
-468 PRGGTMAGASALVT
+468 
-482 PTPAAPTAT
+482 
-491 RVPAIAGT
+491 
-499 ADDESQLPNGRP
+499 
-511 TGEALAADALASHAR
+511 EAVAHAR

-568 IGEVYMPR
+568 IGEVYLPR
-576 FADDAIPATP
+576 FADDAIPATA

-642 IEAAFEGYAGQASRM
+642 IEAAFEGYAGEASGIR
-657 QDSVA
+657 DSA
-662 ETGAKTAESAGGQAT
+662 AGV
-677 EAHEG
+677 H
-682 TARDTGSDNGTTT
+682 
-695 GQALSAQGSMA
+695 
-706 ESGSGAAEPAG
+706 
-717 GQTPGAHGDMG
+717 
-728 REDRPGRSTAPTVT
+728 
-742 HPPGGVAE
+742 
-750 VRRFMIERLR
+750 RFMIERLR

-767 IPADVFNAVLAK
+767 ISADVFNAVLK
-779 QPARPLDFAHRVR
+779 GVFDKPGQPTRPLDFAHRVR

-815 ILRQAEQAGIGI
+815 ILRQAEQAGIDVL
-827 PPVGSP
+827 PFKPEASSPLGSP
-833 LSRGGAGSPV
+833 PS
-843 GSPDPA
+843 A
-849 FPASAGMTA
+849 FPASAEPALPRENGDPNGGRTA
-858 KDMPSRGGAGT
+858 EHMPPRGGSGS
-869 AGVADSLLREDAE
+869 ADAADPLLREDAE
-882 RSLAATLAEIEPHA
+882 RSLAAMLAEIEPRA

-910 SLAGLRDGVDAF
+910 TLAGLRDGVDAF
-922 FDTVKVIDEDEKLR
+922 FDTVKVMDDDEKAR

-955 ISLLQPASE
+955 ISLLQPAGE

>member
-20 ALRKLSEAFATEIA
+20 ALRKLSEAFAAEIV

-84 DKGAPTKAALGFA
+84 DKGAPTRAALGFA

-223 GFETRMEIIREQ
+223 GFEERMEIIREQ
-235 VEREARVLGGRAL
+235 VEREAQALGGRAL
-248 IDPELLE
+248 IDPDLLE

-269 HFDAAFLALPDAVL
+269 HFDAVFLALPDAVL

-293 FPVAARHPRESGE
+293 FPVAGE
-306 EAGGDG
+306 D
-312 AVIPARHS
+312 
-320 RGVPLRESMSSV
+320 
-332 VIPAD
+332 
-337 AARGGDSTGMP
+337 
-348 GKAGTEGSA
+348 

-397 DADRRRTLESR
+397 DADRRRTLESH

-442 GRSDRAAAGAST
+442 GRSGGAA
-454 PASSPV
+454 
-460 DGRERTSA
+460 E
-468 PRGGTMAGASALVT
+468 
-482 PTPAAPTAT
+482 
-491 RVPAIAGT
+491 
-499 ADDESQLPNGRP
+499 
-511 TGEALAADALASHAR
+511 ASHAR

-626 LRIIIEAGL
+626 LRIIIEADL

-642 IEAAFEGYAGQASRM
+642 IDAAFEGYAGQASRV

-662 ETGAKTAESAGGQAT
+662 ETGAGAAEPAGGQAT
-677 EAHEG
+677 EAH
-682 TARDTGSDNGTTT
+682 
-695 GQALSAQGSMA
+695 
-706 ESGSGAAEPAG
+706 
-717 GQTPGAHGDMG
+717 GDAV
-728 REDRPGRSTAPTVT
+728 REDRPSRSTVPTAAHSPDT
-742 HPPGGVAE
+742 AAE

-767 IPADVFNAVLAK
+767 IPADVFNAVLARD
-779 QPARPLDFAHRVR
+779 PARPLDFAHRVR

-827 PPVGSP
+827 PPAGSP
-833 LSRGGAGSPV
+833 LSRGGAGS
-843 GSPDPA
+843 
-849 FPASAGMTA
+849 
-858 KDMPSRGGAGT
+858 
-869 AGVADSLLREDAE
+869 AGVADSLFREDAE
-882 RSLAATLAEIEPHA
+882 RNLAAMLAEIEPHA
-896 RGMLDAGEYTGALT
+896 RGMLDAGEYTDALT

-922 FDTVKVIDEDEKLR
+922 FNTVKVMDEDEKLR

-955 ISLLQPASE
+955 ISLLQPANE

>member
-1 MTGAHDLL
+1 MTDANDLL
-9 VEIGAE
+9 VEIGTE

-20 ALRKLSEAFATEIA
+20 ALRGLSEAFAAGIA

-56 AVLVP
+56 AVRIP

-84 DKGAPTKAALGFA
+84 GQGEPTRAALGFA

-151 WADRDTEFVR
+151 WGMRDTEFVR
-161 PVHWVVLMHGGEVVE
+161 PVHWVVLMHGEEVVE

-191 RFHHDFRRTGGIA
+191 RFHHDFLRTGGIA
-204 LEDAGRYE
+204 LEHAGRYE

-223 GFETRMEIIREQ
+223 GFEARMETIREQ
-235 VEREARVLGGRAL
+235 AEREARALGGRAL
-248 IDPELLE
+248 IDPALLE

-293 FPVAARHPRESGE
+293 FPVA
-306 EAGGDG
+306 GD
-312 AVIPARHS
+312 
-320 RGVPLRESMSSV
+320 
-332 VIPAD
+332 D
-337 AARGGDSTGMP
+337 
-348 GKAGTEGSA
+348 

-363 FIAVSNIASRDVET
+363 FIAVSNIESRDVET

-397 DADRRRTLESR
+397 DADCRRTLKSR
-408 LDGLKDVVFQ
+408 LEGLEGVVFQ
-418 RKLGTLHAKAQ
+418 RELGTLHAKAR

-442 GRSDRAAAGAST
+442 DG
-454 PASSPV
+454 SS
-460 DGRERTSA
+460 
-468 PRGGTMAGASALVT
+468 
-482 PTPAAPTAT
+482 
-491 RVPAIAGT
+491 
-499 ADDESQLPNGRP
+499 
-511 TGEALAADALASHAR
+511 EAVAHAR

-568 IGEVYMPR
+568 IGEVYLPR
-576 FADDAIPATP
+576 FAEDAIPATP
-586 AGRAVAIAD
+586 AGRAVAVAD
-595 KLDTLAGIFGIG
+595 KLDTLTGIFGIG

-642 IEAAFEGYAGQASRM
+642 IEAAFEGYAGEAS
-657 QDSVA
+657 
-662 ETGAKTAESAGGQAT
+662 GI
-677 EAHEG
+677 
-682 TARDTGSDNGTTT
+682 RDN
-695 GQALSAQGSMA
+695 
-706 ESGSGAAEPAG
+706 
-717 GQTPGAHGDMG
+717 
-728 REDRPGRSTAPTVT
+728 
-742 HPPGGVAE
+742 VAE
-750 VRRFMIERLR
+750 VRRFMLERLR

-779 QPARPLDFAHRVR
+779 QPARPLDFARRVR

-815 ILRQAEQAGIGI
+815 ILRQAEQAGIVI
-827 PPVGSP
+827 PPFKP
-833 LSRGGAGSPV
+833 EARSPV
-843 GSPDPA
+843 GSPP
-849 FPASAGMTA
+849 SAGA
-858 KDMPSRGGAGT
+858 
-869 AGVADSLLREDAE
+869 ADPLLREDAE
-882 RSLAATLAEIEPHA
+882 RSLAAMLAEIEPHA

-910 SLAGLRDGVDAF
+910 ALAGLRDGVDAF
-922 FDTVKVIDEDEKLR
+922 FDTVKVMDDDEKAR
-936 GNRLALL
+936 DNRLALL

-955 ISLLQPASE
+955 VSLLQPAGE

>member
-1 MTGAHDLL
+1 MIAPNDLL

-20 ALRKLSEAFATEIA
+20 ALRNISEAFAAEIA
-34 AELDAAGFAHGA
+34 AELDAAGFVHGV

-56 AVLVP
+56 AVRIP

-69 RDVERRGP
+69 RDIERRGP
-77 PLAHAFD
+77 PLAQAFD
-84 DKGAPTKAALGFA
+84 DKGAPTRAALGFA

-110 ETGAGAWLAHRFTET
+110 TIPASAGRAGAWLAHRFTET

-135 MLERALERLP
+135 MLERTLERLP

-223 GFETRMEIIREQ
+223 GFEARMEIIREQ
-235 VEREARVLGGRAL
+235 VEREARALGGRAL
-248 IDPELLE
+248 IDPDLLE

-293 FPVAARHPRESGE
+293 FPVAGE
-306 EAGGDG
+306 D
-312 AVIPARHS
+312 
-320 RGVPLRESMSSV
+320 
-332 VIPAD
+332 
-337 AARGGDSTGMP
+337 
-348 GKAGTEGSA
+348 

-408 LDGLKDVVFQ
+408 LEGLGDVVFQ

-442 GRSDRAAAGAST
+442 GRSGGAA
-454 PASSPV
+454 
-460 DGRERTSA
+460 E
-468 PRGGTMAGASALVT
+468 
-482 PTPAAPTAT
+482 
-491 RVPAIAGT
+491 
-499 ADDESQLPNGRP
+499 
-511 TGEALAADALASHAR
+511 ASHAR

-531 SKCDLLTEMVGEFPE
+531 SKCDLLTEMVSEFPE

-626 LRIIIEAGL
+626 LRIIIEADL

-642 IEAAFEGYAGQASRM
+642 IDAAVRGHIIERQLAGRDKESVLRQA
-657 QDSVA
+657 
-662 ETGAKTAESAGGQAT
+662 KK
-677 EAHEG
+677 
-682 TARDTGSDNGTTT
+682 
-695 GQALSAQGSMA
+695 
-706 ESGSGAAEPAG
+706 
-717 GQTPGAHGDMG
+717 
-728 REDRPGRSTAPTVT
+728 
-742 HPPGGVAE
+742 E

-767 IPADVFNAVLAK
+767 IPADVFNAVLARD
-779 QPARPLDFAHRVR
+779 PARPLDFAHRVR

-833 LSRGGAGSPV
+833 LSRGGAGS
-843 GSPDPA
+843 
-849 FPASAGMTA
+849 
-858 KDMPSRGGAGT
+858 
-869 AGVADSLLREDAE
+869 AGVADSLFREDAE
-882 RSLAATLAEIEPHA
+882 RNLAAMLAEIEPHA
-896 RGMLDAGEYTGALT
+896 RGMLDAGEYTDALT

-922 FDTVKVIDEDEKLR
+922 FDTVKVMDEDEKLR

>member
-1 MTGAHDLL
+1 MTDANDLL
-9 VEIGAE
+9 VEIGTE

-20 ALRKLSEAFATEIA
+20 ALRGLSEAFAAGVA
-34 AELDAAGFAHGA
+34 AELDAAGFARGA

-69 RDVERRGP
+69 REVERRGP
-77 PLAHAFD
+77 PLAQAFD
-84 DKGAPTKAALGFA
+84 EHGEPTRAALGFA

-110 ETGAGAWLAHRFTET
+110 ETKAGAWLAHRFTET

-161 PVHWVVLMHGGEVVE
+161 PVHWVVLMHGEEVIE

-182 RSGRVTRGH
+182 RSGRTTRGH

-204 LEDAGRYE
+204 LEHAGRYE
-212 AALRDE
+212 AALREE

-223 GFETRMEIIREQ
+223 GFEARMESIREQ
-235 VEREARVLGGRAL
+235 VEREARALGAQAL
-248 IDPELLE
+248 IDPELLA

-283 TATMQGHQRY
+283 VATMQGHQRY
-293 FPVAARHPRESGE
+293 FPVANRHPREVPAPGRPPSAFAEAGISRRQALPPAGAGPAKVDGGDE
-306 EAGGDG
+306 EGGDG
-312 AVIPARHS
+312 AP
-320 RGVPLRESMSSV
+320 E
-332 VIPAD
+332 
-337 AARGGDSTGMP
+337 GGD
-348 GKAGTEGSA
+348 

-363 FIAVSNIASRDVET
+363 FIAVSNIESRDVET
-377 VRKGNERVI
+377 VRTGNERVI

-397 DADRRRTLESR
+397 DADRRRSLESR
-408 LDGLKDVVFQ
+408 LEGLKGVVFQ
-418 RKLGTLHAKAQ
+418 RELGTLHAKAQ

-442 GRSDRAAAGAST
+442 GRPGNMAEAMDRSGGATADPPALAAST
-454 PASSPV
+454 
-460 DGRERTSA
+460 
-468 PRGGTMAGASALVT
+468 L
-482 PTPAAPTAT
+482 AAPPAPPPL
-491 RVPAIAGT
+491 PAIAGI
-499 ADDESQLPNGRP
+499 
-511 TGEALAADALASHAR
+511 TGEEGRLRSGRSTGDPDAAAHAR

-568 IGEVYMPR
+568 IGEVYLPR

-613 KDPYALRRAALGV
+613 KDPYALRRAALGA
-626 LRIIIEAGL
+626 LRTIIEAGL

-642 IEAAFEGYAGQASRM
+642 IEAAFEGYAGQDPGTHGGAVRNTGPGIGATAGQAFGAPSNT
-657 QDSVA
+657 V
-662 ETGAKTAESAGGQAT
+662 ETGT
-677 EAHEG
+677 EA
-682 TARDTGSDNGTTT
+682 
-695 GQALSAQGSMA
+695 
-706 ESGSGAAEPAG
+706 AAPAG
-717 GQTPGAHGDMG
+717 GPAPDTQDSAA
-728 REDRPGRSTAPTVT
+728 REDDPGGTAPLAAI
-742 HPPGGVAE
+742 HPSGATADL
-750 VRRFMIERLR
+750 RRFMMERLR
-760 AWFADRS
+760 VYFADRS

-815 ILRQAEQAGIGI
+815 ILRQAEQAGIDI
-827 PPVGSP
+827 PPVGPP
-833 LSRGGAGSPV
+833 L
-843 GSPDPA
+843 
-849 FPASAGMTA
+849 
-858 KDMPSRGGAGT
+858 SRGGAGT
-869 AGVADSLLREDAE
+869 AGIFGIAAGSVAGGVPGDADASLFREDAE
-882 RSLAATLAEIEPHA
+882 RSLAARLAEIEPRA
-896 RGMLDAGEYTGALT
+896 REMLDAGEYTAALAC
-910 SLAGLRDGVDAF
+910 LAGLRDGVDAF
-922 FDTVKVIDEDEKLR
+922 FDTVKVMDDDETLR

-955 ISLLQPASE
+955 ISLLQPANE

>member
-20 ALRKLSEAFATEIA
+20 ALRKLSEAFAAEIA
-34 AELDAAGFAHGA
+34 AELDAAGFARGA

-84 DKGAPTKAALGFA
+84 DKGAPTRAVLGFA
-97 KSVGVEVDRLVRL
+97 KSIGVEVDRLVRL

-135 MLERALERLP
+135 MLARALERLP

-161 PVHWVVLMHGGEVVE
+161 PVHWVVLMHGGGVVE

-212 AALRDE
+212 AALRAE

-223 GFETRMEIIREQ
+223 GFEERMEIIREQ
-235 VEREARVLGGRAL
+235 VEREAQALGGRAL
-248 IDPELLE
+248 IDTDLLE

-269 HFDAAFLALPDAVL
+269 HFDAAFLTLPDAVL

-293 FPVAARHPRESGE
+293 FPVA
-306 EAGGDG
+306 GD
-312 AVIPARHS
+312 
-320 RGVPLRESMSSV
+320 
-332 VIPAD
+332 D
-337 AARGGDSTGMP
+337 
-348 GKAGTEGSA
+348 

-429 RVSALAGRVAEAM
+429 RVSVLAGRVAEAM
-442 GRSDRAAAGAST
+442 GRSDDAA
-454 PASSPV
+454 
-460 DGRERTSA
+460 
-468 PRGGTMAGASALVT
+468 AGASALVT
-482 PTPAAPTAT
+482 PTPATPTAT

-499 ADDESQLPNGRP
+499 ADDESQHPNGRP

-635 DLDLDEM
+635 DLDLGEM
-642 IEAAFEGYAGQASRM
+642 IEAAVRGHIIERQLAGR
-657 QDSVA
+657 DKESVLRQV
-662 ETGAKTAESAGGQAT
+662 KK
-677 EAHEG
+677 
-682 TARDTGSDNGTTT
+682 
-695 GQALSAQGSMA
+695 
-706 ESGSGAAEPAG
+706 
-717 GQTPGAHGDMG
+717 
-728 REDRPGRSTAPTVT
+728 
-742 HPPGGVAE
+742 E

-767 IPADVFNAVLAK
+767 IPADVFNAVLARD
-779 QPARPLDFAHRVR
+779 PARPLDFAHRVR

-833 LSRGGAGSPV
+833 P
-843 GSPDPA
+843 PA

-858 KDMPSRGGAGT
+858 EDMLSRGGAGS
-869 AGVADSLLREDAE
+869 AGVAGSLLREDAE
-882 RSLAATLAEIEPHA
+882 RSLAAMLAEIEPHA

-922 FDTVKVIDEDEKLR
+922 FDTVKVMDEDEKLR

-955 ISLLQPASE
+955 ISLLQPANE

>member
-20 ALRKLSEAFATEIA
+20 ALRKLSEAFAAEIA
-34 AELDAAGFAHGA
+34 AELDAAGFARGV

-56 AVLVP
+56 AVRIP

-84 DKGAPTKAALGFA
+84 DKGAPTRAALGFA
-97 KSVGVEVDRLVRL
+97 KSIGVEVDRLVRL

-223 GFETRMEIIREQ
+223 GFEERMEIIREQ
-235 VEREARVLGGRAL
+235 VERETQALGGRAL

-269 HFDAAFLALPDAVL
+269 HFDAAFLVLPDAVL

-293 FPVAARHPRESGE
+293 FPVAGE
-306 EAGGDG
+306 D
-312 AVIPARHS
+312 
-320 RGVPLRESMSSV
+320 
-332 VIPAD
+332 
-337 AARGGDSTGMP
+337 
-348 GKAGTEGSA
+348 

-397 DADRRRTLESR
+397 DADRRRTLESH

-418 RKLGTLHAKAQ
+418 RKLGTLRAKAQ

-442 GRSDRAAAGAST
+442 GRSGGAA
-454 PASSPV
+454 
-460 DGRERTSA
+460 E
-468 PRGGTMAGASALVT
+468 
-482 PTPAAPTAT
+482 
-491 RVPAIAGT
+491 
-499 ADDESQLPNGRP
+499 
-511 TGEALAADALASHAR
+511 ASHAR

-642 IEAAFEGYAGQASRM
+642 IEAAFAGYAGEGPEAHGGTVRDTGPDAGATAAQASGV
-657 QDSVA
+657 QGCVA
-662 ETGAKTAESAGGQAT
+662 ETGARAVEPAGGQAT
-677 EAHEG
+677 EAHG
-682 TARDTGSDNGTTT
+682 
-695 GQALSAQGSMA
+695 
-706 ESGSGAAEPAG
+706 GAV
-717 GQTPGAHGDMG
+717 
-728 REDRPGRSTAPTVT
+728 REDRPGRSTVPTAA
-742 HPPGGVAE
+742 HSPGDAAE

-815 ILRQAEQAGIGI
+815 ILRQAEQAGIGF

-833 LSRGGAGSPV
+833 P
-843 GSPDPA
+843 PA

-858 KDMPSRGGAGT
+858 EDMLSRGGAGSV
-869 AGVADSLLREDAE
+869 GVANSLLREDAE
-882 RSLAATLAEIEPHA
+882 RSLAAMLAEIEPHA
-896 RGMLDAGEYTGALT
+896 RGMLDAGEYTDALT

-922 FDTVKVIDEDEKLR
+922 FDTVKVMDEDEKLR

-955 ISLLQPASE
+955 ISLLQPANE

>member
-1 MTGAHDLL
+1 MTGADDLL
-9 VEIGAE
+9 VEIGTE

-20 ALRKLSEAFATEIA
+20 ALRGLSEAFAAGIA

-46 PVPYATPRRL
+46 PIPYATPRRL
-56 AVLVP
+56 AVHIP

-84 DKGAPTKAALGFA
+84 DKGTPTRAALGFA
-97 KSVGVEVDRLVRL
+97 KSAGVDVDRLVRL

-204 LEDAGRYE
+204 LEHAGRYE

-223 GFETRMEIIREQ
+223 GFEARMEMIREQ
-235 VEREARVLGGRAL
+235 VEREARALGGRAL
-248 IDPELLE
+248 IDPALLE

-293 FPVAARHPRESGE
+293 FPVA
-306 EAGGDG
+306 GD
-312 AVIPARHS
+312 
-320 RGVPLRESMSSV
+320 
-332 VIPAD
+332 D
-337 AARGGDSTGMP
+337 
-348 GKAGTEGSA
+348 

-363 FIAVSNIASRDVET
+363 FIAVSNIESRDVET

-397 DADRRRTLESR
+397 DADCRRSLESR
-408 LDGLKDVVFQ
+408 LEGLEDVVFQ
-418 RKLGTLHAKAQ
+418 RELGTLHAKAR

-442 GRSDRAAAGAST
+442 DGSSEAAA
-454 PASSPV
+454 
-460 DGRERTSA
+460 
-468 PRGGTMAGASALVT
+468 
-482 PTPAAPTAT
+482 
-491 RVPAIAGT
+491 
-499 ADDESQLPNGRP
+499 
-511 TGEALAADALASHAR
+511 HAR

-568 IGEVYMPR
+568 IGEVYLPR
-576 FADDAIPATP
+576 FAEDAIPATR

-642 IEAAFEGYAGQASRM
+642 IEAASRGH
-657 QDSVA
+657 D
-662 ETGAKTAESAGGQAT
+662 TI
-677 EAHEG
+677 
-682 TARDTGSDNGTTT
+682 ARG
-695 GQALSAQGSMA
+695 
-706 ESGSGAAEPAG
+706 
-717 GQTPGAHGDMG
+717 
-728 REDRPGRSTAPTVT
+728 PTVERV
-742 HPPGGVAE
+742 HRQVS
-750 VRRFMIERLR
+750 RFMMERLR

-815 ILRQAEQAGIGI
+815 ILRQAEQAGIDI
-827 PPVGSP
+827 PPFKPEASSP
-833 LSRGGAGSPV
+833 AGSPP
-843 GSPDPA
+843 SA
-849 FPASAGMTA
+849 FSASAAPAPPRESRDPNGGRTA
-858 KDMPSRGGAGT
+858 EHMPSRGGAGA
-869 AGVADSLLREDAE
+869 AGAADPLLREDAE
-882 RSLAATLAEIEPHA
+882 RSLAAMLAEIEPRA

-910 SLAGLRDGVDAF
+910 TLAGLRDGVDAF
-922 FDTVKVIDEDEKLR
+922 FDTVKVMDDDEKAR

-955 ISLLQPASE
+955 VSLLQPAGE

>member
-1 MTGAHDLL
+1 MTDANDLL
-9 VEIGAE
+9 VEIGTE

-20 ALRKLSEAFATEIA
+20 ALRGLSEAFAAGVA
-34 AELDAAGFAHGA
+34 AELDAAGFARGA
-46 PVPYATPRRL
+46 PIPYATPRRL

-61 GVPGTQPD
+61 GVPGTLPD
-69 RDVERRGP
+69 REVERRGP
-77 PLAHAFD
+77 PLAQAFD
-84 DKGAPTKAALGFA
+84 EHGEPTRAALGFA

-161 PVHWVVLMHGGEVVE
+161 PVHWVVLMHGGEVIE

-182 RSGRVTRGH
+182 RSGRTTRGH

-204 LEDAGRYE
+204 LEHAGRYE
-212 AALRDE
+212 AALREE

-223 GFETRMEIIREQ
+223 GFEARMESIREQ
-235 VEREARVLGGRAL
+235 VEREARALGAQAL
-248 IDPELLE
+248 IDPELLA

-283 TATMQGHQRY
+283 VATMQGHQRY
-293 FPVAARHPRESGE
+293 FPVAHRHPREMPAPGRPPAGASP
-306 EAGGDG
+306 ANADGGDEEGEDG
-312 AVIPARHS
+312 AP
-320 RGVPLRESMSSV
+320 E
-332 VIPAD
+332 
-337 AARGGDSTGMP
+337 GGD
-348 GKAGTEGSA
+348 

-363 FIAVSNIASRDVET
+363 FIAVSNIESRDVET
-377 VRKGNERVI
+377 VRTGNERVI

-397 DADRRRTLESR
+397 DADRRQSLESR
-408 LDGLKDVVFQ
+408 LEGLKDVVFQ
-418 RKLGTLHAKAQ
+418 RELGTLHAKAQ

-442 GRSDRAAAGAST
+442 GRPGNVGEAAGRSGGATADAPALATST
-454 PASSPV
+454 PAASPASATSLPAV
-460 DGRERTSA
+460 AGTIGEEGRL
-468 PRGGTMAGASALVT
+468 RGGRS
-482 PTPAAPTAT
+482 
-491 RVPAIAGT
+491 
-499 ADDESQLPNGRP
+499 
-511 TGEALAADALASHAR
+511 TGDPDAVAHAR

-557 RDGEPEAVAAA
+557 RDGEPEAVTAA

-595 KLDTLAGIFGIG
+595 KLDTLAGIFGLG

-642 IEAAFEGYAGQASRM
+642 IEAAFEGYAGQ
-657 QDSVA
+657 DPG
-662 ETGAKTAESAGGQAT
+662 THGGAV
-677 EAHEG
+677 
-682 TARDTGSDNGTTT
+682 RDTGRGIGATA
-695 GQALSAQGSMA
+695 GQAFGAPSNMA
-706 ESGSGAAEPAG
+706 GTGTGAAAPAG
-717 GQTPGAHGDMG
+717 GPAPDTQDSAA
-728 REDRPGRSTAPTVT
+728 RKDRSGGTTLPAAMHLPDTV
-742 HPPGGVAE
+742 ADL
-750 VRRFMIERLR
+750 RRFMMERLR
-760 AWFADRS
+760 VYFADRS

-815 ILRQAEQAGIGI
+815 ILRQAEQAGIDI
-827 PPVGSP
+827 PPVGPP
-833 LSRGGAGSPV
+833 LSRGGAGAAGIFGSVASVPGDADASP
-843 GSPDPA
+843 
-849 FPASAGMTA
+849 F
-858 KDMPSRGGAGT
+858 
-869 AGVADSLLREDAE
+869 REDAE
-882 RSLAATLAEIEPHA
+882 RSLAARLAEIEPQA
-896 RGMLDAGEYTGALT
+896 RGMLDAGEYTAALAC
-910 SLAGLRDGVDAF
+910 LAGLRDGVDAF
-922 FDTVKVIDEDEKLR
+922 FDTVKVMDDDETLR